1 MKAFDEGKRQ
11 IVVDLR
17 KAGMTYQEIAN
28 EIGHNTT
35 SWVGKVCTENGLG
48 GTYAKEVKYAEYRKY
63 KAEGHTILE
72 VAEHF
77 DISRCNAQIACRG
90 IAKQPCR
97 NQHYKKTEDE
107 KREYVERLLPF
118 GFSYDSGYIDCD
130 HHVNLRC
137 NVCNAVFDA
146 SMISIRKGNQ
156 IACSN
161 CKRIE
166 KEEEKNKKQKEQEQ
180 KQFDREQKKLQRQ
193 RDLEAERFSKTRLV
207 QCVECGKVFSTLL
220 PKQVCC
226 STECSK
232 RYYNHISTRRKDH
245 RIAKDKRIDKD
256 ITVKKLYERD
266 NGICWICGSKCD
278 ISDYCVRDSV
288 VICGDNYP
296 SIDHIVPVCDGGE
309 DAWDNVRL
317 AHRKC
322 NVMRYWQDFHAPRV
336 DTA

>member
-35 SWVGKVCTENGLG
+35 SWVRKVCTENGLG

-107 KREYVERLLPF
+107 KREYVERLLPV

-130 HHVNLRC
+130 HHVNIRC
-137 NVCNAVFDA
+137 NVCNTVFDA
-146 SMISIRKGNQ
+146 SMITIRKGNK
-156 IACSN
+156 ITCKN
-161 CKRIE
+161 CIRLERDRERKKKQEQR
-166 KEEEKNKKQKEQEQ
+166 KEEKQKRQAE
-180 KQFDREQKKLQRQ
+180 KDLDLFLKTKLV
-193 RDLEAERFSKTRLV
+193 ECK
-207 QCVECGKVFSTLL
+207 ECGKIFTTTSGIRLY
-220 PKQVCC
+220 C
-226 STECSK
+226 SADCMRHFNNRSSS
-232 RYYNHISTRRKDH
+232 HRKDH
-245 RIAKDKRIDKD
+245 RVTKDKQIDKD
-256 ITVKKLYERD
+256 ITVKKLYERG
-266 NGICWICGSKCD
+266 NGRCWICGGTCD
-278 ISDYCVRDSV
+278 LNDYITRDDV
-288 VICGDNYP
+288 IICGNNYP
-296 SIDHIVPVCDGGE
+296 SIDHVVPICEGGE
-309 DAWDNVRL
+309 DSWENVRL
-317 AHRKC
+317 AHRIC
-322 NVMRYWQDFHAPRV
+322 NTKRYWQDFHAPQSAV
-336 DTA
+336 V